1 MQHTLLKQKK
11 TKTTTTAIAND
22 YNYIYCRLSSNK
34 SGHEDEDV
42 EDVVDSIVS
51 PLVRQTAPNVNWRT
65 LTVVAAAVTVAE
77 TAAAA
82 W

>member
-22 YNYIYCRLSSNK
+22 YNYIYGRLSSNK

-51 PLVRQTAPNVNWRT
+51 PLVRQTALNVIWR
-65 LTVVAAAVTVAE
+65 VAYSRHFALFPGV
-77 TAAAA
+77 
-82 W
+82 